1 MELDY
6 KIFLIEEFKITF
18 ISVIF
23 LIIKSISYIY
33 SVHLMGILGNL
44 LIENF
49 RKILITTFM
58 KNINFFQKNQLLL
71 SFTIKGF

>member
-1 MELDY
+1 
-6 KIFLIEEFKITF
+6 
-18 ISVIF
+18 
-23 LIIKSISYIY
+23 
-33 SVHLMGILGNL
+33 MGILGNL

>member
-1 MELDY
+1 
-6 KIFLIEEFKITF
+6 
-18 ISVIF
+18 
-23 LIIKSISYIY
+23 
-33 SVHLMGILGNL
+33 MGILGNL

-58 KNINFFQKNQLLL
+58 KNIKIFQKNQLLL

>member
-33 SVHLMGILGNL
+33 RVHLMGILGNL